1 MPKEDINREIHL
13 HIPTLDIVKRL
24 VDNYFFWG
32 YTNTRMDF
40 SSRVEMHGDKDVWL
54 THGEII
60 AFKRKRWQFRK
71 RPYKLAY
78 FTAYVWTDKV
88 AKKEILAEIRIR
100 ALGVPTQFEALKSYL
115 ERYVGPGRV
124 SVSFWDDEPYEVNYG

>member
-1 MPKEDINREIHL
+1 MPKEDINREIFL
-13 HIPTLDIVKRL
+13 HIPTLDIVQSL
-24 VDNYFFWG
+24 VNDYFFWG
-32 YTNTRMDF
+32 YNKTKMVF

-60 AFKRKRWQFRK
+60 GFKRKWWQFRS
-71 RPYKLAY
+71 RAYRLAY
-78 FTAYVWTDKV
+78 FTVYTWTDQV
-88 AKKEILAEIRIR
+88 AHKEILAEIRIR
-100 ALGVPTQFEALKSYL
+100 ALGLPTHFETLQRYL